1 MLRILFLVMKTQR
14 ADLDRL
20 YDGIAA
26 TCDCELRRLDSDQQR
41 NLKRYFK
48 DIDCSDYDHVMIML
62 RNKKVMK
69 QARFLRKI
77 PNLVFLEHDAWQNYT
92 DHKYK
97 GKFSRLY
104 RKLPGAIVISSGCT
118 VARKLRDEGIDA
130 RFVPKGYDQA
140 LLSDLGKQRD
150 IEAAFVGSVKNSAYQ
165 DRAAFLSELVRRG
178 EVQILRTESGDEYLQ
193 ALNRIRFF
201 ISADIRFGEYM
212 LKNFE
217 AMACG
222 CVLFAYDQGEE
233 ENQALGFKD
242 MENLVLYRDVDELL
256 EKLQTVQRD
265 PELADRIRR
274 AGQSLVAERFRFDLI
289 GRDVVRALE
298 ATTTSGK
305 GTPR

>member
-26 TCDCELRRLDSDQQR
+26 VSDCELRRLDSDQQR

-48 DIDCSDYDHVMIML
+48 DIDCGDYDHVMVML

-69 QARFLRKI
+69 QTRFLRKI

-92 DHKYK
+92 DHKYR

-104 RKLPGAIVISSGCT
+104 RKLPGAIVISSGFT

-140 LLSDLGKQRD
+140 VLSNLGKQRD

-165 DRAAFLSELVRRG
+165 DRATFLGELVRRS
-178 EVQILRTESGDEYLQ
+178 EVQVMRTESGDEYLQ
-193 ALNRIRFF
+193 TLNRIRFF

-242 MENLVLYRDVDELL
+242 MENVVLYRDVNELL
-256 EKLQTVQRD
+256 EKLERLKNS
-265 PELADRIRR
+265 PELEERIRI
-274 AGQSLVAERFRFDLI
+274 AGQTLVAERFRFDLL
-289 GRDVVRALE
+289 GREVVTALE
-298 ATTTSGK
+298 PSSSS
-305 GTPR
+305 R